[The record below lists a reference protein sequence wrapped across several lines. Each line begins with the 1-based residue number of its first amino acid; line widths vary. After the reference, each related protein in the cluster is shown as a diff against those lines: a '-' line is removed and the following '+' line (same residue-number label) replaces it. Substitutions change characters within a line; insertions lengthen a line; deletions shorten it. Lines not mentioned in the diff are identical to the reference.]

1 MSDFQWR
8 WKVRGRQSNWH
19 GVSSVRQEKGPL
31 LNIWSN
37 LKFRVYGSKWKH
49 QSVIS
54 IIIIIIIIIIIVIMI
69 IITII
74 NLF

>member
-1 MSDFQWR
+1 M
-8 WKVRGRQSNWH
+8 
-19 GVSSVRQEKGPL
+19 RQEKGPL